1 MTTAPEPA
9 ATPGGA
15 RALPR
20 RARLGES
27 LLAYFERRVF
37 IMLVLGFSSG
47 LPFLLVF
54 GTLSA
59 WLRQAGIPKTEIGFV
74 SYVGLAYTVKFL
86 WAPVLDHLHLPVLHR
101 LLGRRRAWMVVAQ
114 LVIAL
119 GLLGIASSDPGE
131 SLATVAA
138 FALLVAFGS
147 ATQDIAVDA
156 WRIEAAP
163 KERQGVMAGA
173 YQLGYRL
180 ALIASG
186 AGALYIAFYSSWHIS
201 YSVMAALMGVGFLA
215 AVFAPRVDERAEA
228 AVAGEAEVEKAA
240 ERLGLS
246 VSLAH
251 VATFL
256 YRTVVAPFVD
266 FFARHKWSGLLI
278 LALIGAY
285 RLPDFVMG
293 VMANPLYIDLGF
305 SLAEIASIAK
315 IYGVGMSIG
324 GALVGGVVVA
334 RLGLLR
340 TLLVGVVAVL
350 IGNLFFAWLAT
361 RGHDFVA
368 LTLAISAEN
377 FASGFAGTALI
388 AYMSSLTNVAFT
400 ATQYALFSSFYALPG
415 KLLGGLSGWAV
426 DQFGFVALYLSTSLM
441 ALPALAL
448 VVTVMMRS
456 RPAARAARPARG
468 SI

>member
-1 MTTAPEPA
+1 LSAAPKTAAESSSGA
-9 ATPGGA
+9 AA
-15 RALPR
+15 PR
-20 RARLGES
+20 RRPFEGV
-27 LLAYFERRVF
+27 LAYFERRVF
-37 IMLVLGFSSG
+37 IMLLLGFSSG

-74 SYVGLAYTVKFL
+74 SYVGLAYTIKFL
-86 WAPVLDHLHLPVLHR
+86 WAPVLDHLRLPLLDR
-101 LLGRRRAWMVVAQ
+101 ALGRRRAWMILAQ
-114 LVIAL
+114 IVIAL
-119 GLLGIASSDPGE
+119 GLLGIASSDPGT
-131 SLATVAA
+131 SLVTVAS

-186 AGALYIAFYSSWHIS
+186 AGALYIAQYASWHIS
-201 YSVMAALMGVGFLA
+201 YSVMAALMCVGFLA
-215 AVFAPRVDERAEA
+215 ALFAPRLAEHREA
-228 AVAGEAEVEKAA
+228 AVVGEAKVEEAA
-240 ERLGLS
+240 ERLGLGA
-246 VSLAH
+246 SLAH
-251 VATFL
+251 AMAFL

-315 IYGVGMSIG
+315 LYGVGMSIT
-324 GALVGGVVVA
+324 GALVGGAVVA
-334 RLGLLR
+334 RLGLFR
-340 TLLVGVVAVL
+340 TLLIGVTAVL
-350 IGNLFFAWLAT
+350 IGNLSFAWLAT
-361 RGHDFVA
+361 RGHDFMA
-368 LTLAISAEN
+368 LTIAISAEN

-426 DQFGFVALYLSTSLM
+426 DQFGFVALYITTTAM
-441 ALPALAL
+441 ALPAMAL
-448 VVTVMMRS
+448 VLAVMAKNRAG
-456 RPAARAARPARG
+456 RDPAKAPATG
-468 SI
+468 AS